1 MLGGGGGGVILT
13 KLVKKIWKKVSH
25 NFYVQQANDQV
36 WRQKSG
42 FFIHAKK
49 NGRQHKPFSA
59 KKDKT
64 KEEFSVREAVM

>member
-36 WRQKSG
+36 GRQKSG

-49 NGRQHKPFSA
+49 MEGSISPSQQR
-59 KKDKT
+59 KT
-64 KEEFSVREAVM
+64 KRRKSSVLEKL